1 MKSVIFAGI
10 LFPSFAF
17 ASANLNNHL
26 SLGVG
31 TQYGGLLGIKYST
44 TYGTDTFYIGGG
56 LADNLDEE
64 YGITLGWE
72 RSLNPKHSL
81 GLLVRTKELDWEH
94 YIYENSNLLSASP
107 NNKSLSEFKYKGRY
121 ESYIA
126 GSYTY
131 FFNRYDEASLLGG
144 ISLGKSY
151 LKTNKDG
158 SFRDGTEL
166 KLHFGYQF

>member
-1 MKSVIFAGI
+1 MKSLIFVGI

-17 ASANLNNHL
+17 ANMDNHF

-44 TYGTDTFYIGGG
+44 INGPNTFYIGGG
-56 LADNLDEE
+56 LADNFDEE
-64 YGITLGWE
+64 YGISLGWE
-72 RSLNPKHSL
+72 RSLSPKHSL
-81 GLLVRTKELDWEH
+81 GLLVRTKELSWEH
-94 YIYENSNLLSASP
+94 YIYENSNLLTTSP
-107 NNKSLSEFKYKGRY
+107 NDQTSAKFKYKGRY

-144 ISLGKSY
+144 VSFGKSY